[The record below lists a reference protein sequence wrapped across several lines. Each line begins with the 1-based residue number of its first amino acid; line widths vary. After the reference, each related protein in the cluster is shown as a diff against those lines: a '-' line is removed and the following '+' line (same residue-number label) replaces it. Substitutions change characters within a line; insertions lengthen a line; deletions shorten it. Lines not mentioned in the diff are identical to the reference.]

1 MAESSWPTTAGSRVV
16 TDDQYEHLAWGW
28 ARADGILGN
37 PGDTSVCFGDSSG
50 RQVKMRSGKRG
61 FVRGRGWYS
70 GTSDNILAIA
80 ANASGS
86 TRKDVIVLRLTRSTW
101 AVTAAVVQGTPG
113 AGNPSLTQNA
123 TGGTTGVW
131 EIPVAV
137 VTVVNGAAT
146 IAAADV
152 EQCVWYS
159 HGDKIV
165 TLSTA
170 PIQPDAAQYTNMLH
184 SDTGFQWETVSG
196 AWRRGPWQA
205 AWGVIGGTRYTAG
218 TALAVGV
225 GTSEVTFGMST
236 GAVTLKANRRYRF
249 RLFVKVSQGTAP
261 ASAVIVIRIRE
272 TNVAGTERALAQL
285 PLTSTSAT
293 YNHQI
298 VGEYVVG
305 GADEVK
311 TLVATGLVSAGLWN
325 AYTGTASELVGIFV
339 EDVGPASPNP
349 VTTV

>member
-16 TDDQYEHLAWGW
+16 DDAQYEHLAWGW

-50 RQVKMRSGKRG
+50 RQVKMRLGKRG

-137 VTVVNGAAT
+137 VTVANGAAT
-146 IAAADV
+146 IATGDV

-159 HGDKIV
+159 HGDRIV

-170 PIQPDAAQYTNMLH
+170 PIQPSAAEYTNMLH
-184 SDTGFQWETVSG
+184 SDTGKQWETVSG
-196 AWRRGPWQA
+196 AWRRAGWSQ
-205 AWGVIGGTRYTAG
+205 AWGIIGGKRYNNNTQVQSGITG
-218 TALAVGV
+218 TEALALMDSGV
-225 GTSEVTFGMST
+225 VSLE
-236 GAVTLKANRRYRF
+236 ANRRYELICRIAISATTNDTYFAF
-249 RLFVKVSQGTAP
+249 RLRESSLAGTAVSYWEQIVRG
-261 ASAVIVIRIRE
+261 AGSFHMFEFTNEITNSTATTKTYVATLQRLGGGNMAV
-272 TNVAGTERALAQL
+272 
-285 PLTSTSAT
+285 LTGTSAFPAG
-293 YNHQI
+293 
-298 VGEYVVG
+298 VW
-305 GADEVK
+305 VK
-311 TLVATGLVSAGLWN
+311 
-325 AYTGTASELVGIFV
+325 
-339 EDVGPASPNP
+339 DVGPSTPNV
-349 VTTV
+349 VTIVP